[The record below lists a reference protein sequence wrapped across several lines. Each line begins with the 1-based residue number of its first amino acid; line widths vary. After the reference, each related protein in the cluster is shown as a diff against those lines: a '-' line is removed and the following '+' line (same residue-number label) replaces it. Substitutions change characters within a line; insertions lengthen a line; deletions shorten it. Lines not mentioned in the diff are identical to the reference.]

1 MSDGFAYIDILFFA
15 MVAAFIAYRLRS
27 VLGRRTGLERNPLER
42 REAEARARAGDAKP
56 EADNV
61 VSLPDR
67 GRRPGETGVGEP
79 VPADAV
85 AMDVP
90 PAAQSGLVA
99 IKAANRGF
107 DPASFLP
114 GATYAFGMIVDAFA
128 RGDVQALRPLLAD
141 QVFGNFKAAIDQRD
155 AAGERLET
163 EIMAEPAAEIV
174 NASLVDRIARIT
186 VRFASRQINVTRDAQ
201 GRVIAGDPARP
212 EDVVDLWTF
221 ERDVRSRDPN
231 WLLAET
237 ATPE

>member
-42 REAEARARAGDAKP
+42 READARARGVDAKP
-56 EADNV
+56 DADNV

-67 GRRPGETGVGEP
+67 GRRP
-79 VPADAV
+79 ADPMAEQLPDEVSLEHV
-85 AMDVP
+85 A
-90 PAAQSGLVA
+90 PAARAGLAA
-99 IKAANRGF
+99 IQAADRSF
-107 DPASFLP
+107 DLPSFLP
-114 GATYAFGMIVDAFA
+114 GAKSAFGMIVDAFA
-128 RGDVQALRPLLAD
+128 RGDAQALRPLLAD
-141 QVFGNFKAAIDQRD
+141 QVFRNFKAAIDQRE

-163 EIMAEPAAEIV
+163 EIMAEPSAELV
-174 NASLVDRIARIT
+174 DATLVDRIARVT
-186 VRFASRQINVTRDAQ
+186 LRFVSRQINVTRDAQ
-201 GRVIAGDPARP
+201 GRVIGGDSARP
-212 EDVVDLWTF
+212 EEVTDLWTF